1 MAITGE
7 VLIAAAAPPRRPRHP
22 HGPGLRGYLGP
33 IRAVLTS
40 PLFLTGALCMALNF
54 FAMLYTLSIVDLSL
68 AAPAT
73 ASLTF
78 IGNAAAA
85 KIFLHEN
92 VDRRRWLAVLFVC
105 VGVVLLASK
114 NGSRFPVINF
124 RARPLQSMTP
134 TQLSVDLSLQTHSS
148 HSASNFPAVA

>member
-1 MAITGE
+1 MVPTTPTTTPTSLLHTWSAILSVAALAIAGE
-7 VLIAAAAPPRRPRHP
+7 VLIAGAMRRLGDLDLLRN
-22 HGPGLRGYLGP
+22 GPGLRGYLGP
-33 IRAVLTS
+33 VRAVLSS
-40 PLFLTGALCMALNF
+40 PFFLTGALCMALNF

-85 KIFLHEN
+85 KIFLREN

-105 VGVVLLASK
+105 VGVVLLA
-114 NGSRFPVINF
+114 
-124 RARPLQSMTP
+124 Q
-134 TQLSVDLSLQTHSS
+134 
-148 HSASNFPAVA
+148 

>member
-1 MAITGE
+1 MTPATPATPTSLLHTWSAILTVAALAITGE
-7 VLIAAAAPPRRPRHP
+7 VLIAAAMRRLGDLDLLRTR
-22 HGPGLRGYLGP
+22 PGLRGYLGP
-33 IRAVLTS
+33 VRAVLSS

-85 KIFLHEN
+85 KIFLREN
-92 VDRRRWLAVLFVC
+92 VDSRRWLAVLFVC
-105 VGVVLLASK
+105 VGVALLA
-114 NGSRFPVINF
+114 
-124 RARPLQSMTP
+124 Q
-134 TQLSVDLSLQTHSS
+134 
-148 HSASNFPAVA
+148 